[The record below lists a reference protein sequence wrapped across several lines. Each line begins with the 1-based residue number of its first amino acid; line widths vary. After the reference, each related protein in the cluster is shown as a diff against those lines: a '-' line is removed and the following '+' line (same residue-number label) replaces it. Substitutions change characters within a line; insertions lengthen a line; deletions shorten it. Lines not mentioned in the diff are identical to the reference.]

1 MADDRSFR
9 NWAGRGL
16 AAAAIC
22 AGLSLSP
29 LPALA
34 EEAAS
39 AQPDAPVAATT
50 EAAPAAVTEPAPVAA
65 APAEPAPVAT
75 TQANPTP
82 AEELGSAKSAQAT
95 AQDAVTNAQNDVSQ
109 KTALKNAADDAV
121 KSAEQDIKDAA
132 NTGAVPSDEELAQKK
147 QVSDDAQA
155 QADRAAKDTKAAQQ
169 QVSSAQADKNSK
181 DAAVTSAK
189 SALDKAN
196 AAATSAQKA
205 SDANKVSDAQAKA
218 DAAQRAYD
226 QAVANAG
233 NPKSPTE
240 FLDAET
246 DGAYSQGYKDINAGG
261 KYKVDGTGST
271 YQDLLN
277 ACDMMDE
284 VNRIRR
290 SRGLTE
296 LKVDPYLVFIEVLE
310 ADINDVGSQMGHSDW
325 QRSKSYSWGDLAWGY
340 GKTSAVRNGWYGEK
354 AEFDEFI
361 KEHPTVTS
369 DGKTYDLSLIGTPEA
384 PAGLGYAFS
393 VAYPEEF
400 PNVGH
405 YLSLVSTNSKYMGGG
420 FATKSNTAALLMG
433 NGGRDSTYTVP
444 QTYYTVSEWRA
455 KVQAAKYTYE
465 NAGKAVAS
473 AKQALDAAKA
483 NLSTAQDLEKEA
495 SDTAAA
501 AATAQT
507 KYSTASSAATSA
519 AEKLSDADAALKTA
533 QANNERAQ
541 ATAQV
546 AQTKYQ
552 NALEAYEAAQ

>member
-22 AGLSLSP
+22 AGLSLAP

-50 EAAPAAVTEPAPVAA
+50 EAAPAAVTEAAPVPA
-65 APAEPAPVAT
+65 AEPAPVAT
-75 TQANPTP
+75 AQASATP
-82 AEELGSAKSAQAT
+82 AEELKSAQSAQAT

-121 KSAEQDIKDAA
+121 KSAEQDIRDAA
-132 NTGAVPSDEELAQKK
+132 NAGTVPSDEELAQKK
-147 QVSDDAQA
+147 QTSDDAQA
-155 QADRAAKDTKAAQQ
+155 QADQAAKDTKAAQQ
-169 QVSSAQADKNSK
+169 QVSSAQADKNAK

-196 AAATSAQKA
+196 AAATSAQRA
-205 SDANKVSDAQAKA
+205 SDANPVSDAQAKV
-218 DAAQRAYD
+218 DAAQKTYD
-226 QAVANAG
+226 QAVADAG
-233 NPKSPTE
+233 NPKSSTQ
-240 FLDAET
+240 FLDSET
-246 DGAYSQGYKDINAGG
+246 NGAYSQGYKDINAAG

-271 YQDLLN
+271 YEDLLN

-290 SRGLTE
+290 SLGLTE
-296 LKVDPYLVFIEVLE
+296 LQVDPYLVFTEVLE
-310 ADINDVGSQMGHSDW
+310 ADINDVPSQEGHSSW
-325 QRSKSYSWGDLAWGY
+325 QRSKDYSWGDLAWGY
-340 GKTSAVRNGWYGEK
+340 SKTSAVKDAWYGEK

-361 KEHPTVTS
+361 KTHPTVTLA
-369 DGKTYDLSLIGTPEA
+369 GKTYELSLIGTPQA
-384 PAGLGYAFS
+384 PGGLGYAFS
-393 VAYPEEF
+393 MAYPEEF
-400 PNVGH
+400 GNVGH
-405 YLSLVSTNSKYMGGG
+405 YLSIVSTNSKYMGGG
-420 FATKSNTAALLMG
+420 FVTKSNTAALLMG

-444 QTYYTVSEWRA
+444 QTFYTVAEWRA

>member
-50 EAAPAAVTEPAPVAA
+50 EAAPAAVTEAAPVPA
-65 APAEPAPVAT
+65 AEPAPVAT
-75 TQANPTP
+75 AQASATP
-82 AEELGSAKSAQAT
+82 AEELKSAQSAQAT

-121 KSAEQDIKDAA
+121 KSAEQDIRDAA
-132 NTGAVPSDEELAQKK
+132 NAGTVPSDEELAQKK
-147 QVSDDAQA
+147 QTSDDAQA
-155 QADRAAKDTKAAQQ
+155 QADQAAKDTKAAQQ
-169 QVSSAQADKNSK
+169 QVSSAQADKNAK

-246 DGAYSQGYKDINAGG
+246 GGAYSQGYKDINAGG

-310 ADINDVGSQMGHSDW
+310 ADINDVGSQMGHSTW

-444 QTYYTVSEWRA
+444 QTFYTVAEWRA